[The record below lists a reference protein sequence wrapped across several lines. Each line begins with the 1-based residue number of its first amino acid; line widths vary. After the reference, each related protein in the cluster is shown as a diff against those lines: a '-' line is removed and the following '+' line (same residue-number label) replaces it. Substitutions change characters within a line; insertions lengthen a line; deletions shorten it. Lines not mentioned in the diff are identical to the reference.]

1 MGAWITQHWFDLLQS
16 VGIVSGFIFTAYSI
30 RKEDVSRRIGNLLAI
45 AERHH
50 SIWKLLYERPGL
62 SRIMDERAALETK
75 PLSDEEQVFI
85 TAVILHLDTVHQAS
99 KEKMFV
105 RLERIREDVRHFFS
119 LPIPRAAWNKLK
131 PFQDVEFVEVVEDCL
146 ASSNPVQ

>member
-1 MGAWITQHWFDLLQS
+1 MGGGVTQHCFDLLQS

-62 SRIMDERAALETK
+62 SRIMDDRAALDTK

-85 TAVILHLDTVHQAS
+85 TALILHLDTVDRKS
-99 KEKMFV
+99 T
-105 RLERIREDVRHFFS
+105 RL
-119 LPIPRAAWNKLK
+119 N
-131 PFQDVEFVEVVEDCL
+131 
-146 ASSNPVQ
+146 SSH